1 MIMKTILSILFCL
14 FLLASAEAKS
24 KIKFATLAPEGST
37 WMKIMERFS
46 KDVLKNTNGDVK
58 FKFYWGGVQGDDEKV
73 VIRKMRINQ
82 LQSAGF
88 TGVGLGEI
96 LPEVRVLESP
106 FLFKT
111 TEEID
116 YINEKLYQRFYNGF
130 EKKGYILLGWA
141 EVGFVYVFTNKAVKT
156 IEDFKGIKMWMWEGD
171 PLAETTFRQFGMSP
185 IPLSIANVLT
195 SLQTHLIDGVYV
207 PPLACLTLQWFS
219 KVRYMVDVPLTNSIG
234 AVLMTQKAFKKL
246 SKEHQKTLREKAKI
260 YLRELTV
267 TSRKDNIEA
276 VNEMLKA
283 GIQKIK
289 LDDPQIVERFERIGK
304 EVRKELSGNLYD
316 EALLKKVEKA
326 LAEYRKN
333 GK

>member
-1 MIMKTILSILFCL
+1 MKTILSILFCL

-96 LPEVRVLESP
+96 LPEVRLLESP

-130 EKKGYILLGWA
+130 EKKDIFYW
-141 EVGFVYVFTNKAVKT
+141 
-156 IEDFKGIKMWMWEGD
+156 
-171 PLAETTFRQFGMSP
+171 
-185 IPLSIANVLT
+185 
-195 SLQTHLIDGVYV
+195 DG
-207 PPLACLTLQWFS
+207 
-219 KVRYMVDVPLTNSIG
+219 R
-234 AVLMTQKAFKKL
+234 
-246 SKEHQKTLREKAKI
+246 
-260 YLRELTV
+260 
-267 TSRKDNIEA
+267 
-276 VNEMLKA
+276 
-283 GIQKIK
+283 K
-289 LDDPQIVERFERIGK
+289 LDLFTFLPIKR
-304 EVRKELSGNLYD
+304 
-316 EALLKKVEKA
+316 
-326 LAEYRKN
+326 
-333 GK
+333 

>member
-1 MIMKTILSILFCL
+1 
-14 FLLASAEAKS
+14 
-24 KIKFATLAPEGST
+24 
-37 WMKIMERFS
+37 
-46 KDVLKNTNGDVK
+46 
-58 FKFYWGGVQGDDEKV
+58 
-73 VIRKMRINQ
+73 
-82 LQSAGF
+82 
-88 TGVGLGEI
+88 
-96 LPEVRVLESP
+96 
-106 FLFKT
+106 
-111 TEEID
+111 
-116 YINEKLYQRFYNGF
+116 
-130 EKKGYILLGWA
+130 LGWA

-289 LDDPQIVERFERIGK
+289 LDDPQIVEKFERIGK
-304 EVRKELSGNLYD
+304 KVRKELSRNLYD
-316 EALLKKVEKA
+316 ETLLKKVEKA